1 MLLDVVHNHG
11 AADALVLEALSPSFA
26 THPCVLRRLRVAYT
40 FVSRLDGAK
49 YGSYIPSFNVDIS
62 LPSTIASTA
71 CSAVKFGKGGA
82 YRTPKVD
89 TVERAHEG
97 GVDS

>member
-1 MLLDVVHNHG
+1 MHDHG
-11 AADALVLEALSPSFA
+11 AADTFVLKALPPPFA
-26 THPCVLRRLRVAYT
+26 AHPCVLRRLRIAYMV
-40 FVSRLDGAK
+40 VSRLDGAT

-71 CSAVKFGKGGA
+71 CSAVKFGNGGA

-89 TVERAHEG
+89 TVERAQEG
-97 GVDS
+97 GVES